1 MMIMTENPSTSGRRT
16 IACAATALVMA
27 ATACSGSGDD
37 SAEAGTTDEVTTLI
51 VGITPIVDHASVFIA
66 TEEGFFEEE
75 GLNVSAQPVQGGAA
89 AVPAMVSDDLQ
100 AAFAS
105 YPSFFLAESQ
115 YIGVT
120 IVAEGVRGTEET
132 AGIYVTDDSPIEGP
146 ADLEGTTIAV
156 NTLNNIGDVSITAS
170 LEEEGLDTAGIEFV
184 EYPFPDMMPALE
196 QGAVDAVWLVEPFR
210 SGAENSGARKVHSS
224 YTGVAEGIPVSGI
237 GMSDE
242 FVEANPTTV
251 EGFARA
257 VERANALLAQD
268 PSIAA
273 EIVQTYSETTEEQA
287 EAMELPVWTEGSV
300 DVDELARWNDLLL
313 TTGVLHEP
321 IEMSELTLQD

>member
-1 MMIMTENPSTSGRRT
+1 MMIMTDNPSTSGRWT
-16 IACAATALVMA
+16 IACAATALVLA
-27 ATACSGSGDD
+27 ASACSGTGDD
-37 SAEAGTTDEVTTLI
+37 SAAAGTNDEVTTLI

-89 AVPAMVSDDLQ
+89 AVPAMVSNDLQ

-120 IVAEGVRGTEET
+120 IVAEGIRGTEET

-146 ADLEGTTIAV
+146 ADLDGATIAV
-156 NTLNNIGDVSITAS
+156 NTLNNIGDVSISAS
-170 LEEEGLDTAGIEFV
+170 LEEEGVDVSGIEFV

-196 QGAVDAVWLVEPFR
+196 QDDVDAVWLVEPFR
-210 SGAENSGARKVHSS
+210 SGAENDGARKVHSS
-224 YTGVAEGIPVSGI
+224 YTGVAEAIPVSGI

-251 EGFARA
+251 AGFTRA
-257 VERANALLAQD
+257 IERANALLAED

-287 EAMELPVWTEGSV
+287 EAMELPVWTEGPV
-300 DVDELARWNDLLL
+300 DVAELARWNDLLL
-313 TTGVLHEP
+313 TTGVIHEP

>member
-1 MMIMTENPSTSGRRT
+1 MTENTPKSGRWT
-16 IACAATALVMA
+16 FACAGAALALA
-27 ATACSGSGDD
+27 ATACSGS
-37 SAEAGTTDEVTTLI
+37 SAESDDGPTDEVTTLI
-51 VGITPIVDHASVFIA
+51 VGITPIIDHASVFIA
-66 TEEGFFEEE
+66 IEEGFFDEE

-132 AGIYVTDDSPIEGP
+132 AGIYVNDDSSIEGP
-146 ADLEGTTIAV
+146 ADLAGTTIAV
-156 NTLNNIGDVSITAS
+156 NTLNNIGDVSISAA
-170 LEEEGLDTAGIEFV
+170 LEEQGVETAGIEFV
-184 EYPFPDMMPALE
+184 EYPFPDMLPALE
-196 QGAVDAVWLVEPFR
+196 SDAVDAVWLVEPFR
-210 SGAENSGARKVHSS
+210 SGAEKDGARKVFSS
-224 YTGVAEGIPVSGI
+224 YTGVAEAIPVSGI
-237 GMSDE
+237 GMADE
-242 FVEANPTTV
+242 FVAANPTTV

-257 VERANALLAQD
+257 IERANGMLAED
-268 PSIAA
+268 PAIAA

-287 EAMELPVWTEGSV
+287 EAMELPVWTEGAV

-313 TTGVLHEP
+313 ATGVLHEP

>member
-1 MMIMTENPSTSGRRT
+1 MMIMTENPSTTRRWT
-16 IACAATALVMA
+16 ISCAGAALVLA
-27 ATACSGSGDD
+27 ATACSGSSGDT
-37 SAEAGTTDEVTTLI
+37 AEAEDLDEVTSLI
-51 VGITPIVDHASVFIA
+51 VGITPIIDHASVFIA
-66 TEEGFFEEE
+66 SDEGFFDEE
-75 GLNVSAQPVQGGAA
+75 GLDVSAQPVQGGAA

-132 AGIYVTDDSPIEGP
+132 AGIYVTDDSAIEGP

-156 NTLNNIGDVSITAS
+156 NTLNNIGDVSIAAS
-170 LEEEGLDTAGIEFV
+170 LEEAGVETAGIEFV

-196 QGAVDAVWLVEPFR
+196 QDAVDAVWLVEPFR
-210 SGAENSGARKVHSS
+210 SGAENDGARKVHSS

-251 EGFARA
+251 EGFTRA
-257 VERANALLAQD
+257 IERANALLAED

-273 EIVQTYSETTEEQA
+273 EIVQTYSETTVEQA
-287 EAMELPVWTEGSV
+287 EAMELPVWVEGSV
-300 DVDELARWNDLLL
+300 DVEELGRWNDLLL

-321 IEMSELTLQD
+321 IEMTDLTLQD